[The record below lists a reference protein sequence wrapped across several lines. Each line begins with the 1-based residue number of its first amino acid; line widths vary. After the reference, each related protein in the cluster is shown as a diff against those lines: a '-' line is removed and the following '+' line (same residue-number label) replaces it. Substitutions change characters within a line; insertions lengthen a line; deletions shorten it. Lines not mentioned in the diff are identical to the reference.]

1 MNEELKIV
9 IKAITSEAKKNISA
23 VKQELE
29 KVETTGTKSGKSI
42 KQTMQSIAKVSAVA
56 VASVTAITAALVK
69 LGQSAKEFNTIQSKL
84 ISGFQA
90 AGATAKQASE
100 TYKGFFR
107 FLGEADRAGEAANHL
122 AKMTTNE
129 QELAEWTKICQGIF
143 ATFGDS
149 LPIEGLTEAANE
161 TARVGKVTGV
171 LADALNWA
179 GVSED
184 DFNNSLANMNS
195 LAERESYIRGTLN
208 NLYSNAAMLYERNN
222 QAAIQYNEAQYR
234 LNVALSEAGKYVI
247 PLMTQLSNLATVVLQ
262 VLKPAFEV
270 ISGVIIVFVQWIT
283 VAIQAI
289 GGFFGLFSSG
299 SNSIKDTTNDIKSV
313 GTGIN
318 KVTSGA
324 NNLGSALGDAT
335 KQAKELK
342 KVTMGFDELN
352 VLSNPK
358 TSSGASGGSSG
369 GATAPA
375 YTGGGSGISIPDF
388 SSLTEAQS
396 NIGDLNKSLDNAKER
411 VKAVLTLA
419 GIFGATLGAF
429 ELIKWIRYLNIVIKL
444 KDYLKFLMSEGI
456 ALNETQQK
464 MYDNAVV
471 MSNKYKEIS
480 GKLVTIAGTILLV
493 KGYSDAWVD
502 GIDWRSFTEVLAGLA
517 LVIGGIYLSLGKL
530 AASFSAAA
538 GGISLIILGV
548 KDFIKNGPT
557 LQNTILIIGG
567 AIAIAVGLAT
577 AGISVIISAIVGAV
591 AAIGAFVASILSEEP
606 AIKTVQQAQEELT
619 AAKQAATDAEN
630 TYINAIDSAEA
641 SLNKLTEA
649 EARTGLSGEELYKQV
664 QAGTLDYANMT
675 DAQREVYK
683 AYLDN
688 EQKQRDLEESTRALN
703 EAKKAETIASYEN
716 QLALAKESG
725 DYESFKKSV
734 VDAFNNGMLSA
745 DEARDL
751 IGKSMS
757 EMSDDSQKTFMQD
770 IPSDIKNG
778 LDPSKYETTGKKIKD
793 WFGNLWGKIK
803 DGASSAWNWV
813 KEKFSD
819 FGEWFRNMGKKA
831 GEAVGSAF
839 KSVINW
845 VLEKVEDTI
854 NLPIRGINKA
864 IGIINKIPGV
874 DIGLIG
880 EIRIPRLAKG
890 GIATVPTLAEIGE
903 RGPEAV
909 LPLSGPQSQT
919 WMNTLSDMIAQKS
932 GSNSKPTKVI
942 LQIGERELGWATID
956 AINGITEQTGTL
968 QLTFA

>member
-208 NLYSNAAMLYERNN
+208 NLYSNAAMLYEINN

-270 ISGVIIVFVQWIT
+270 ISGVIIVFVQWIIAA
-283 VAIQAI
+283 VQYI
-289 GGFFGLFSSG
+289 GTFFGLFSEKGTSSVKKV
-299 SNSIKDTTNDIKSV
+299 SNSISAVNGGIK
-313 GTGIN
+313 GTFDSIN
-318 KVTSGA
+318 GLGGA
-324 NNLGSALGDAT
+324 FDNAT
-335 KQAKELK
+335 KSAEKLK
-342 KVTMGFDELN
+342 KATMGFDELN

-358 TSSGASGGSSG
+358 TGASGSSSASG
-369 GATAPA
+369 GGPA
-375 YTGGGSGISIPDF
+375 YTGGGISVPQIDPIDFTAPDLSNFQETVDEIKKDLGGIITLIGLSAAGFATWKIADF
-388 SSLTEAQS
+388 V
-396 NIGDLNKSLDNAKER
+396 KE
-411 VKAVLTLA
+411 
-419 GIFGATLGAF
+419 F
-429 ELIKWIRYLNIVIKL
+429 EIIKWTALTMGRHMPEAVEGYKAMQKQIKS
-444 KDYLKFLMSEGI
+444 FVGNFMI
-456 ALNETQQK
+456 
-464 MYDNAVV
+464 
-471 MSNKYKEIS
+471 
-480 GKLVTIAGTILLV
+480 IAGAILTI
-493 KGYSDAWVD
+493 KGYSDAWVN
-502 GIDWRSFTEVLAGLA
+502 GIDWKNFTKVLAGLT
-517 LVIGGIYLSLGKL
+517 LVISGIYLAFGKL
-530 AASFSAAA
+530 AASIAVAT
-538 GGISLIILGV
+538 GGIALILLGV

-557 LQNTILIIGG
+557 LKNTILIIGG

-577 AGISVIISAIVGAV
+577 AGISVLISAIVGAV

-909 LPLSGPQSQT
+909 LPLSGPQSQA

-932 GSNSKPTKVI
+932 GSNSKPTKVV

>member
-29 KVETTGTKSGKSI
+29 KVETTGTKTGKSI
-42 KQTMQSIAKVSAVA
+42 KQTMKSIAKVSAVA

-90 AGATAKQASE
+90 AGASAKQASE

-195 LAERESYIRGTLN
+195 LAEREAYIRGTLN

-247 PLMTQLSNLATVVLQ
+247 PLMTQLANLATILLQ

-289 GGFFGLFSSG
+289 GGFFGLFSS
-299 SNSIKDTTNDIKSV
+299 SNSIKDTANDIKSV

-358 TSSGASGGSSG
+358 TSSGESGGSSG
-369 GATAPA
+369 GATAPS
-375 YTGGGSGISIPDF
+375 YTGGVGIGIPDF
-388 SSLTEAQS
+388 SSITEAQS
-396 NIGDLNKSLDNAKER
+396 NIGTLNKSLDNAKER

-429 ELIKWIRYLNIVIKL
+429 ELIKLIKALKIMIKL
-444 KDYLKFLMSEGI
+444 KEFTKLLVAEGVELNAAQQRVYNTAVGI
-456 ALNETQQK
+456 A
-464 MYDNAVV
+464 
-471 MSNKYKEIS
+471 NKYKAIV
-480 GKLVTIAGTILLV
+480 GKLTIIAGTILLI

-502 GIDWRSFTEVLAGLA
+502 GIDWRNFTEVLAGLA
-517 LVIGGIYLSLGKL
+517 LVIGGIYLSFGKL
-530 AASFSAAA
+530 ATSFSAAA

-688 EQKQRDLEESTRALN
+688 EQKQKDLEESTRALN
-703 EAKKAETIASYEN
+703 EAKKAETIASFEN

-734 VDAFNNGMLSA
+734 VDAFENGMLSA

-803 DGASSAWNWV
+803 NGASDAWNWV

-819 FGEWFRNMGKKA
+819 FGDWFKNMGKKA

-880 EIRIPRLAKG
+880 EIRIPRLANG
-890 GIATVPTLAEIGE
+890 GIATFPTLAQIGE

-909 LPLSGPQSQT
+909 LPLSGPQSQA

-932 GSNSKPTKVI
+932 GSNSQPTKVI
-942 LQIGERELGWATID
+942 LQVGERELGWATIG

>member
-42 KQTMQSIAKVSAVA
+42 KQTMKSIAKVSAVA

-90 AGATAKQASE
+90 AGASAKQASE

-299 SNSIKDTTNDIKSV
+299 SNSIKDTANDVKSV

-358 TSSGASGGSSG
+358 TSSGASGSSSG
-369 GATAPA
+369 GATAPS
-375 YTGGGSGISIPDF
+375 YTGGSVGVIGIPDF

-419 GIFGATLGAF
+419 GIFGAALGAF
-429 ELIKWIRYLNIVIKL
+429 EVKKWIKYFNIVTKL
-444 KDYLKFLMSEGI
+444 KDSFI
-456 ALNETQQK
+456 ALNEAQQK

-471 MSNKYKEIS
+471 MSNKYKAIV
-480 GKLVTIAGTILLV
+480 GKLSIIAGTILLI
-493 KGYSDAWVD
+493 KGYSDGWVN

-517 LVIGGIYLSLGKL
+517 LVIGGVYLAFGKL
-530 AASFSAAA
+530 ATSIAAA
-538 GGISLIILGV
+538 TGGIALIVLGV

-577 AGISVIISAIVGAV
+577 AGVSVIISAIVGAV
-591 AAIGAFVASILSEEP
+591 AAISTFVAAILSEEP

-630 TYINAIDSAEA
+630 TYINAIDGAEA
-641 SLNKLTEA
+641 ALNKLTEA
-649 EARTGLSGEELYKQV
+649 EARTGLSGAELYKQV

-688 EQKQRDLEESTRALN
+688 EQKQKDLEESTRALN

-725 DYESFKKSV
+725 DYDSFKKSV

-751 IGKSMS
+751 ISKSMS

-803 DGASSAWNWV
+803 NGASDAWNWV

-890 GIATVPTLAEIGE
+890 GIATFPTLAEIGE

-909 LPLSGPQSQT
+909 LPLSGPQSQA

-932 GSNSKPTKVI
+932 GSNSQPTKVI
-942 LQIGERELGWATID
+942 LQVGERELGWATIG

>member
-29 KVETTGTKSGKSI
+29 KVETTGTKTGKSI
-42 KQTMQSIAKVSAVA
+42 KQTMKSIAKVSAVA
-56 VASVTAITAALVK
+56 VASVTAITAALIK

-90 AGATAKQASE
+90 AGASAKQASE

-122 AKMTTNE
+122 AQMTTNE

-289 GGFFGLFSSG
+289 GGFFGLFSSK
-299 SNSIKDTTNDIKSV
+299 SNSIKDTANDIKSV

-324 NNLGSALGDAT
+324 NNLGSVLGDAT

-369 GATAPA
+369 GATAPS
-375 YTGGGSGISIPDF
+375 YTGGGSGIYIPDF

-396 NIGDLNKSLDNAKER
+396 NIGDLNKSLDNTKEI
-411 VKAVLTLA
+411 VKAVITLA
-419 GIFGATLGAF
+419 GVFGTALGAF
-429 ELIKWIRYLNIVIKL
+429 ELIKWIKALKIVIKL
-444 KDYLKFLMSEGI
+444 KEVSKLLTSEGI
-456 ALNETQQK
+456 ALNEAQQK
-464 MYDNAVV
+464 VYNTAVGIA
-471 MSNKYKEIS
+471 NKYRVML
-480 GKLVTIAGTILLV
+480 GKLAIISGTILTI

-517 LVIGGIYLSLGKL
+517 LVIGGIYLSFGKL
-530 AASFSAAA
+530 AASFSGAA
-538 GGISLIILGV
+538 GGIALIILGV

-606 AIKTVQQAQEELT
+606 AIKTVQEAQEELT

-688 EQKQRDLEESTRALN
+688 EQKQKDLEESTRALN

-793 WFGNLWGKIK
+793 WFGNLWGKIT

-845 VLEKVEDTI
+845 VLDKVEGTI

-909 LPLSGPQSQT
+909 LPLSGPQSQA

-932 GSNSKPTKVI
+932 GSNSQPTKVI
-942 LQIGERELGWATID
+942 LKVGERELGWATID

>member
-29 KVETTGTKSGKSI
+29 KVETTGTKTGKSI
-42 KQTMQSIAKVSAVA
+42 KQTMKSIAKVSAVA

-69 LGQSAKEFNTIQSKL
+69 MGQSAKEFNTIQSKL

-122 AKMTTNE
+122 AQMTTNE

-149 LPIEGLTEAANE
+149 LPIEGLTESANE

-179 GVSED
+179 CVSEN

-270 ISGVIIVFVQWIT
+270 ISGVIIVFVQWIIAA
-283 VAIQAI
+283 VQYI
-289 GGFFGLFSSG
+289 GTFFGLFSEKGTSSVKKV
-299 SNSIKDTTNDIKSV
+299 SNSISAVNSGIK
-313 GTGIN
+313 GTFDGIN
-318 KVTSGA
+318 GLGGA
-324 NNLGSALGDAT
+324 FDNAT
-335 KQAKELK
+335 KSAEKLK

-358 TSSGASGGSSG
+358 TGASGSSSASG
-369 GATAPA
+369 GGPA
-375 YTGGGSGISIPDF
+375 YTGGGISVPQMDPIDFTAPDLSNFQETVSEIKKEVGGIITLIGLAAAGFATWKITDF
-388 SSLTEAQS
+388 V
-396 NIGDLNKSLDNAKER
+396 KE
-411 VKAVLTLA
+411 
-419 GIFGATLGAF
+419 FQM
-429 ELIKWIRYLNIVIKL
+429 IKWTALTMGRHMPEAVEGYKAMQKQIKS
-444 KDYLKFLMSEGI
+444 FVGNFMI
-456 ALNETQQK
+456 
-464 MYDNAVV
+464 
-471 MSNKYKEIS
+471 
-480 GKLVTIAGTILLV
+480 IAGTILTI
-493 KGYSDAWVD
+493 KGYSDAWVN
-502 GIDWRSFTEVLAGLA
+502 GIDWKNFTEILAGLA
-517 LVIGGIYLSLGKL
+517 LVIGGISLAFGKL
-530 AASFSAAA
+530 ATSVAAA
-538 GGISLIILGV
+538 TGGIALIILGV

-619 AAKQAATDAEN
+619 AAKQAAADAEN

-649 EARTGLSGEELYKQV
+649 EARTGLSGEELYRQV

-688 EQKQRDLEESTRALN
+688 EQKQKDLEESTRALN

-725 DYESFKKSV
+725 DYDSFKKSV

-845 VLEKVEDTI
+845 VLDKVEGTI

-890 GIATVPTLAEIGE
+890 GIATVPTIAEIGE

-909 LPLSGPQSQT
+909 LPLSGPQSQA

-942 LQIGERELGWATID
+942 LQVGERELGWATIG

>member
-42 KQTMQSIAKVSAVA
+42 KQTMKSIAKVSAVA

-270 ISGVIIVFVQWIT
+270 ISGVIIVFVQWIIAA
-283 VAIQAI
+283 VQYI
-289 GGFFGLFSSG
+289 GTFFGLFSEKGTSSVKKV
-299 SNSIKDTTNDIKSV
+299 SNSISAVNGGIK
-313 GTGIN
+313 GTFDSIN
-318 KVTSGA
+318 GLGGA
-324 NNLGSALGDAT
+324 FDNAT
-335 KQAKELK
+335 KSAEKLK
-342 KVTMGFDELN
+342 KATMGFDELN

-358 TSSGASGGSSG
+358 TGASGSSSASG
-369 GATAPA
+369 GGPA
-375 YTGGGSGISIPDF
+375 YTGGGISVPQIDPIDFTAPDLSNFQETVEEIKKELGGIIILIGLAAAGFATWKIADF
-388 SSLTEAQS
+388 V
-396 NIGDLNKSLDNAKER
+396 KE
-411 VKAVLTLA
+411 
-419 GIFGATLGAF
+419 F
-429 ELIKWIRYLNIVIKL
+429 EMIKWTALTMGRHMPEAVEGYKAMKKQIKS
-444 KDYLKFLMSEGI
+444 FVGNFMI
-456 ALNETQQK
+456 
-464 MYDNAVV
+464 
-471 MSNKYKEIS
+471 
-480 GKLVTIAGTILLV
+480 IAGTILTI
-493 KGYSDAWVD
+493 KGYSDAWVN
-502 GIDWRSFTEVLAGLA
+502 GIDWGSFTKVLAGLA
-517 LVIGGIYLSLGKL
+517 LVIGGIRLAFGKL
-530 AASFSAAA
+530 ATSIAAA
-538 GGISLIILGV
+538 TGGIALIILGV

-745 DEARDL
+745 EEARDL

-909 LPLSGPQSQT
+909 LPLSGPQSQA

-932 GSNSKPTKVI
+932 GSNSKPTKVV
-942 LQIGERELGWATID
+942 LQIGERELGWATIG

>member
-9 IKAITSEAKKNISA
+9 IKAITSEAKKNINA

-42 KQTMQSIAKVSAVA
+42 KQTMKSIAKVSSIA

-90 AGATAKQASE
+90 AGASAKQASE

-122 AKMTTNE
+122 AQMTTNE

-184 DFNNSLANMNS
+184 DFNNALANMNS
-195 LAERESYIRGTLN
+195 LAERESYIRSTLN

-234 LNVALSEAGKYVI
+234 LNVALSETGKYVI

-270 ISGVIIVFVQWIT
+270 ISGVIIVFVQWIMA
-283 VAIQAI
+283 AIQAI

-299 SNSIKDTTNDIKSV
+299 SNSIKDTANDIKSV

-352 VLSNPK
+352 VLSNPN
-358 TSSGASGGSSG
+358 TSSGASGGSSS
-369 GATAPA
+369 GATAPS
-375 YTGGGSGISIPDF
+375 YTGGVGISIPDF
-388 SSLTEAQS
+388 SSITEAQS

-419 GIFGATLGAF
+419 GIFCAALGAF

-444 KDYLKFLMSEGI
+444 KDYFKLLTAEGI
-456 ALNETQQK
+456 ALSETQRK
-464 MYDNAVV
+464 TYEETIGL
-471 MSNKYKEIS
+471 SNKYKAIL

-538 GGISLIILGV
+538 GGIALIILGV

-591 AAIGAFVASILSEEP
+591 AAIGAFVTAILLEEP

-675 DAQREVYK
+675 DAQREVYS

-803 DGASSAWNWV
+803 DGASNAWNWV

-819 FGEWFRNMGKKA
+819 FGEWFRNMGEKA

-845 VLEKVEDTI
+845 VLDKVEKTI
-854 NLPIRGINKA
+854 NIPIRGINSA

-874 DIGLIG
+874 KIGLIG
-880 EIRIPRLAKG
+880 ELQIPRLAKG
-890 GIATVPTLAEIGE
+890 GIATIPTLAEIGE

-919 WMNTLSDMIAQKS
+919 WMNTLADMIAQKS
-932 GSNSKPTKVI
+932 GSNSQPTKVI
-942 LQIGERELGWATID
+942 LQVGERELGWATIG

>member
-29 KVETTGTKSGKSI
+29 KVETTGTKTGKSI
-42 KQTMQSIAKVSAVA
+42 KQTMKSIAKVSAVA

-100 TYKGFFR
+100 TYKGLFR

-184 DFNNSLANMNS
+184 DFNNSLANINS

-270 ISGVIIVFVQWIT
+270 ISGVIIVFVQWIIAA
-283 VAIQAI
+283 VQYI
-289 GGFFGLFSSG
+289 GTFFGLFSDKGTSSAKKV
-299 SNSIKDTTNDIKSV
+299 SNSISAVNSGIK
-313 GTGIN
+313 
-318 KVTSGA
+318 GA
-324 NNLGSALGDAT
+324 FDGVNGLGGAFDNAT
-335 KQAKELK
+335 KSAEKLK
-342 KVTMGFDELN
+342 KATMGFDELN

-358 TSSGASGGSSG
+358 TGSSG
-369 GATAPA
+369 SSSSSGGGPS
-375 YTGGGSGISIPDF
+375 YTGGGISVPQMDPIDFTAPDLSNFQQTVEEIKKEVGGIVTLIGLAAAGFTTWKISDF
-388 SSLTEAQS
+388 FITMHNLKNDISQIYDDGKG
-396 NIGDLNKSLDNAKER
+396 NIGNKAFKEANNEL
-411 VKAVLTLA
+411 KAMNQKIKTLI
-419 GIFGATLGAF
+419 GNFMI
-429 ELIKWIRYLNIVIKL
+429 
-444 KDYLKFLMSEGI
+444 
-456 ALNETQQK
+456 
-464 MYDNAVV
+464 
-471 MSNKYKEIS
+471 
-480 GKLVTIAGTILLV
+480 IAGTILTI
-493 KGYSDAWVD
+493 KGYSDAWVN
-502 GIDWRSFTEVLAGLA
+502 GIDWRNFTEVLAGLA
-517 LVIGGIYLSLGKL
+517 LVIGGISLAFGKL
-530 AASFSAAA
+530 ATSIAVAT
-538 GGISLIILGV
+538 GGIALIILGV

-591 AAIGAFVASILSEEP
+591 AAIGAFVTAILSEEP

-619 AAKQAATDAEN
+619 AAKQAAADAEN
-630 TYINAIDSAEA
+630 TYINAIDGAEA

-649 EARTGLSGEELYKQV
+649 EARTGLSGAELYRQV

-688 EQKQRDLEESTRALN
+688 EQKQKDLEESTRALN

-725 DYESFKKSV
+725 DYDSFKKSV

-813 KEKFSD
+813 KKKFSD
-819 FGEWFRNMGKKA
+819 FGEWFGNMGRKA

-845 VLEKVEDTI
+845 VLDKVESTI

-864 IGIINKIPGV
+864 VGIINKIPGV
-874 DIGLIG
+874 NIGLIG
-880 EIRIPRLAKG
+880 ELRIPRLAKG
-890 GIATVPTLAEIGE
+890 GIATIPTLAEIGE

-909 LPLSGPQSQT
+909 LPLSGPQSQA

-932 GSNSKPTKVI
+932 GSNSQPTKVV
-942 LQIGERELGWATID
+942 LQIGERELGWATIG

>member
-208 NLYSNAAMLYERNN
+208 NLYSNAAILYERNN
-222 QAAIQYNEAQYR
+222 QATIQYNEAQYR

-270 ISGVIIVFVQWIT
+270 ISGVIIVFVQWIIAA
-283 VAIQAI
+283 VQYI
-289 GGFFGLFSSG
+289 GTFFGLFSEKGTSSVKKV
-299 SNSIKDTTNDIKSV
+299 SNSISAVNGGIK
-313 GTGIN
+313 GTFDSIN
-318 KVTSGA
+318 GLGGA
-324 NNLGSALGDAT
+324 FDNAT
-335 KQAKELK
+335 KSAEKLK
-342 KVTMGFDELN
+342 KATMGFDELN

-358 TSSGASGGSSG
+358 TGASGSSSASG
-369 GATAPA
+369 GGPA
-375 YTGGGSGISIPDF
+375 YTGGGISVPQMDPIDFTAPDLSNFQETVEEIKKELGGIITLIGLAAAGFATWKIADF
-388 SSLTEAQS
+388 V
-396 NIGDLNKSLDNAKER
+396 KE
-411 VKAVLTLA
+411 
-419 GIFGATLGAF
+419 F
-429 ELIKWIRYLNIVIKL
+429 EMIKWTALTMGRHMPEAVEGYKAMKKQIKS
-444 KDYLKFLMSEGI
+444 FVGNFMI
-456 ALNETQQK
+456 
-464 MYDNAVV
+464 
-471 MSNKYKEIS
+471 
-480 GKLVTIAGTILLV
+480 IAGTILTI
-493 KGYSDAWVD
+493 KGYSDAWVN
-502 GIDWRSFTEVLAGLA
+502 GIDWGSFTKVLAGLV
-517 LVIGGIYLSLGKL
+517 LVIGGIRLAFGKL
-530 AASFSAAA
+530 ATSIAAA
-538 GGISLIILGV
+538 TGGISLIILGV

-932 GSNSKPTKVI
+932 GSNSKPTKVV

>member
-42 KQTMQSIAKVSAVA
+42 KQTMKSIAKVSAVA

-122 AKMTTNE
+122 AQMTTNE

-270 ISGVIIVFVQWIT
+270 ISGVIIVFVQWIIAA
-283 VAIQAI
+283 VQYI
-289 GGFFGLFSSG
+289 GTFFGLFSEKGTSSVKKV
-299 SNSIKDTTNDIKSV
+299 SNSISAVNSGIKGSFD
-313 GTGIN
+313 GIN
-318 KVTSGA
+318 GLGGA
-324 NNLGSALGDAT
+324 FDNAT
-335 KQAKELK
+335 KSAEKLK
-342 KVTMGFDELN
+342 KATMGFDELN

-358 TSSGASGGSSG
+358 TGSSG
-369 GATAPA
+369 SSSSSGGGPA
-375 YTGGGSGISIPDF
+375 YTGGGISVPQMDPIDFTAPDLSNFQETVDEIKKELGGIITLIGLAATGFTTWKISDF
-388 SSLTEAQS
+388 FITMHNLKNDISQIYDDGKG
-396 NIGDLNKSLDNAKER
+396 NIGNKAFKEANNEL
-411 VKAVLTLA
+411 KAMNQKIKTLIGNFMIIA
-419 GIFGATLGAF
+419 GIIL
-429 ELIKWIRYLNIVIKL
+429 
-444 KDYLKFLMSEGI
+444 
-456 ALNETQQK
+456 
-464 MYDNAVV
+464 
-471 MSNKYKEIS
+471 
-480 GKLVTIAGTILLV
+480 TI

-502 GIDWRSFTEVLAGLA
+502 GIDWRNFTEVLAGLA
-517 LVIGGIYLSLGKL
+517 LVIGGVYLAFGKL
-530 AASFSAAA
+530 ATSISVAT
-538 GGISLIILGV
+538 GGIALIILGV

-557 LQNTILIIGG
+557 LKNTILIIGG

-577 AGISVIISAIVGAV
+577 AGISVLISAIVGAV

-688 EQKQRDLEESTRALN
+688 EQKQKDLEESTRALN

-725 DYESFKKSV
+725 DYDSFKKSV

-793 WFGNLWGKIK
+793 WFGNLWGKIT
-803 DGASSAWNWV
+803 DGASNAWNWV

-864 IGIINKIPGV
+864 IGVINKIPGV

-890 GIATVPTLAEIGE
+890 GIATFPTLAEIGE

-909 LPLSGPQSQT
+909 LPLSGPQSQA
-919 WMNTLSDMIAQKS
+919 WINTLSDMIAQKS
-932 GSNSKPTKVI
+932 GSNSQPTKVV
-942 LQIGERELGWATID
+942 LQIGERELGWATIG

>member
-208 NLYSNAAMLYERNN
+208 NLYSNAAMLYEINN

-270 ISGVIIVFVQWIT
+270 ISGVIIVFVQWIIAA
-283 VAIQAI
+283 VQYI
-289 GGFFGLFSSG
+289 GTFFGLFSEKGTSSVKKV
-299 SNSIKDTTNDIKSV
+299 SNSISAVNGGIK
-313 GTGIN
+313 GTFDSIN
-318 KVTSGA
+318 GLGGA
-324 NNLGSALGDAT
+324 FDNAT
-335 KQAKELK
+335 KSAEKLK
-342 KVTMGFDELN
+342 KATMGFDELN

-358 TSSGASGGSSG
+358 TGASGSSSASG
-369 GATAPA
+369 GGPA
-375 YTGGGSGISIPDF
+375 YTGGGISVPQIDPIDFTAPDLSNFQETVDEIKKDLGGIITLIGLSAAGFATWKIADF
-388 SSLTEAQS
+388 V
-396 NIGDLNKSLDNAKER
+396 KE
-411 VKAVLTLA
+411 
-419 GIFGATLGAF
+419 F
-429 ELIKWIRYLNIVIKL
+429 EIIKWTALTMGRHMPEAVEGYKAMQKQIKS
-444 KDYLKFLMSEGI
+444 FVGNFMI
-456 ALNETQQK
+456 
-464 MYDNAVV
+464 
-471 MSNKYKEIS
+471 
-480 GKLVTIAGTILLV
+480 IAGAILTI
-493 KGYSDAWVD
+493 KGYSDAWVN
-502 GIDWRSFTEVLAGLA
+502 GIDWKNFTKVLAGLT
-517 LVIGGIYLSLGKL
+517 LVISGIYLAFGKL
-530 AASFSAAA
+530 AASIAVAT
-538 GGISLIILGV
+538 GGIALILLGV

-557 LQNTILIIGG
+557 LKNTILIIGG

-845 VLEKVEDTI
+845 VLDKVEGTI

-909 LPLSGPQSQT
+909 LPLSGPQSQA

-932 GSNSKPTKVI
+932 GSNSKPTKVV

>member
-29 KVETTGTKSGKSI
+29 KVETTGTKTGKSI
-42 KQTMQSIAKVSAVA
+42 KQTMKSIAKVSAVA

-100 TYKGFFR
+100 TYKGLFR

-184 DFNNSLANMNS
+184 DFNNSLANINS

-270 ISGVIIVFVQWIT
+270 ISGVIIVFVQWIIAA
-283 VAIQAI
+283 VQYI
-289 GGFFGLFSSG
+289 GTFFGLFSDKGTSSAKKV
-299 SNSIKDTTNDIKSV
+299 SNSISAVNSGIK
-313 GTGIN
+313 
-318 KVTSGA
+318 GA
-324 NNLGSALGDAT
+324 FDGVNGLGGAFDNAT
-335 KQAKELK
+335 KSAEKLK
-342 KVTMGFDELN
+342 KATMGFDELN

-358 TSSGASGGSSG
+358 TGSSG
-369 GATAPA
+369 SSSSSGGGPA
-375 YTGGGSGISIPDF
+375 YTGGGISVPQMDPIDFTAPDLSNFQQTVEEIKKEVGGIVTLIGLAAAGFTTWKISDF
-388 SSLTEAQS
+388 FITMHNLKNDISQIYDDGKG
-396 NIGDLNKSLDNAKER
+396 NIGNKAFKEANNEL
-411 VKAVLTLA
+411 KAMNQKIKTLI
-419 GIFGATLGAF
+419 GNFMI
-429 ELIKWIRYLNIVIKL
+429 
-444 KDYLKFLMSEGI
+444 
-456 ALNETQQK
+456 
-464 MYDNAVV
+464 
-471 MSNKYKEIS
+471 
-480 GKLVTIAGTILLV
+480 IAGTIITI
-493 KGYSDAWVD
+493 KGYSDAWVN
-502 GIDWRSFTEVLAGLA
+502 GIDWRNFTEVLAGLA
-517 LVIGGIYLSLGKL
+517 LVIGGISLAFGKL
-530 AASFSAAA
+530 ATSIAVAT
-538 GGISLIILGV
+538 GGIALIILGV

-591 AAIGAFVASILSEEP
+591 AAIGAFVTAILSEEP

-619 AAKQAATDAEN
+619 AAKQAAADAEN
-630 TYINAIDSAEA
+630 TYINAIDGAEA

-649 EARTGLSGEELYKQV
+649 EARTGLSGAELYRQV

-688 EQKQRDLEESTRALN
+688 EQKQKDLEESTRALN

-725 DYESFKKSV
+725 DYDSFKKSV

-813 KEKFSD
+813 KKKFSD
-819 FGEWFRNMGKKA
+819 FGEWFGNMGRKA

-845 VLEKVEDTI
+845 VLDKVESTI

-864 IGIINKIPGV
+864 VGIINKIPGV
-874 DIGLIG
+874 NIGLIG
-880 EIRIPRLAKG
+880 ELRIPRLAKG
-890 GIATVPTLAEIGE
+890 GIATIPTLAEIGE

-909 LPLSGPQSQT
+909 LPLSGPQSQA

-932 GSNSKPTKVI
+932 GSNSQPTKVV
-942 LQIGERELGWATID
+942 LQIGERELGWATIG

>member
-42 KQTMQSIAKVSAVA
+42 KQTMKSIAKVSAVA

-122 AKMTTNE
+122 AQMTTNE

-270 ISGVIIVFVQWIT
+270 ISGVIIVFVQWIIAA
-283 VAIQAI
+283 VQYI
-289 GGFFGLFSSG
+289 GTFFGLFSEKGTSSVKKV
-299 SNSIKDTTNDIKSV
+299 SNSISAVNSGIKGSFD
-313 GTGIN
+313 GIN
-318 KVTSGA
+318 GLGGA
-324 NNLGSALGDAT
+324 FDNAT
-335 KQAKELK
+335 KSAEKLK
-342 KVTMGFDELN
+342 KATMGFDELN

-358 TSSGASGGSSG
+358 TGSSG
-369 GATAPA
+369 SSSSSGGGPA
-375 YTGGGSGISIPDF
+375 YTGGGISIPQMDPIDF
-388 SSLTEAQS
+388 TAPDLS
-396 NIGDLNKSLDNAKER
+396 NFQETVDEIKKELGGIITLIGLAAAGFATWKISDFVKE
-411 VKAVLTLA
+411 
-419 GIFGATLGAF
+419 F
-429 ELIKWIRYLNIVIKL
+429 EMIKWTALTMGRHMPEAVEGYKAMRKQIKS
-444 KDYLKFLMSEGI
+444 FVGNFMI
-456 ALNETQQK
+456 
-464 MYDNAVV
+464 
-471 MSNKYKEIS
+471 
-480 GKLVTIAGTILLV
+480 IAGAISTI
-493 KGYSDAWVD
+493 KGYSDAWVN
-502 GIDWRSFTEVLAGLA
+502 GVDWRNFTEVLAGLA
-517 LVIGGIYLSLGKL
+517 LVIGGVSLAFGKL
-530 AASFSAAA
+530 ATSIAVAT
-538 GGISLIILGV
+538 GGIALIILGV

-557 LQNTILIIGG
+557 LKNTILIIGG

-577 AGISVIISAIVGAV
+577 AGISVLISAIVGAV

-606 AIKTVQQAQEELT
+606 AIKTVQEAQEELT

-793 WFGNLWGKIK
+793 WFGNLWGKIT

-909 LPLSGPQSQT
+909 LPLSGPQSQA

-932 GSNSKPTKVI
+932 GSNSQPTKVV
-942 LQIGERELGWATID
+942 LQIGERELGWATIG

>member
-42 KQTMQSIAKVSAVA
+42 KQTMKSIAKVSAVA

-90 AGATAKQASE
+90 VGATAKQASE

-122 AKMTTNE
+122 AQMTTNE

-270 ISGVIIVFVQWIT
+270 ISGVIIVFVQWIM

-299 SNSIKDTTNDIKSV
+299 SNSIKDTANDIKSV

-369 GATAPA
+369 GATAPS
-375 YTGGGSGISIPDF
+375 YTGGGGINIPDF

-419 GIFGATLGAF
+419 GMFGAALGAF
-429 ELIKWIRYLNIVIKL
+429 EVKKWIRYLNIVTKL
-444 KDYLKFLMSEGI
+444 KDYYKLLISEGI

-464 MYDNAVV
+464 EYKEAIRI
-471 MSNKYKEIS
+471 SNKYKAIV
-480 GKLVTIAGTILLV
+480 GKLSIIAGTILLI
-493 KGYSDAWVD
+493 KGYSDGWVN

-517 LVIGGIYLSLGKL
+517 LII
-530 AASFSAAA
+530 
-538 GGISLIILGV
+538 GGISLAFGKLATSVAVATGGIALILLGV

-577 AGISVIISAIVGAV
+577 AGISVLISAIVGAV

-619 AAKQAATDAEN
+619 AAKQAAADAEN
-630 TYINAIDSAEA
+630 TYVNAIDGAEA

-649 EARTGLSGEELYKQV
+649 EARTGLSGAELYKQV

-688 EQKQRDLEESTRALN
+688 EQKQKDLEESTRALN

-725 DYESFKKSV
+725 DYDSFKKSV

-793 WFGNLWGKIK
+793 WFGNLWGKIT
-803 DGASSAWNWV
+803 DGASSAWEWV

-819 FGEWFRNMGKKA
+819 FSDWFKKMGKKA
-831 GEAVGSAF
+831 GDAVGSAF

-845 VLEKVEDTI
+845 VLDKVESTI
-854 NLPIRGINKA
+854 NLPIRGINSA

-874 DIGLIG
+874 NIGLIG
-880 EIRIPRLAKG
+880 ELEIPRLAKG
-890 GIATVPTLAEIGE
+890 GIATFPTLAQIGE

-909 LPLSGPQSQT
+909 LPLSGPQSQA
-919 WMNTLSDMIAQKS
+919 WMNTLADMITQKS
-932 GSNSKPTKVI
+932 GSNSQPTKVI
-942 LQIGERELGWATID
+942 LQVGERELGWATIG

>member
-270 ISGVIIVFVQWIT
+270 ISGVIIVFVQWIIAA
-283 VAIQAI
+283 VQYI
-289 GGFFGLFSSG
+289 GTFFGLFSDKGTSSVKKV
-299 SNSIKDTTNDIKSV
+299 SNSISAVNSGIKGSFD
-313 GTGIN
+313 GIN
-318 KVTSGA
+318 GLGGA
-324 NNLGSALGDAT
+324 FDNAT
-335 KQAKELK
+335 KSAEKLK

-358 TSSGASGGSSG
+358 TGASGSSSASG
-369 GATAPA
+369 GGPA
-375 YTGGGSGISIPDF
+375 YTGGGISVPQMDPIDFTAPDLSNFQETVDGIKKELGGIITLIGLAAAGFTTWKITDF
-388 SSLTEAQS
+388 V
-396 NIGDLNKSLDNAKER
+396 KE
-411 VKAVLTLA
+411 
-419 GIFGATLGAF
+419 F
-429 ELIKWIRYLNIVIKL
+429 EMIKWTALTMGRHMPEAVEGYKAMKKQIKS
-444 KDYLKFLMSEGI
+444 FAGNFMI
-456 ALNETQQK
+456 
-464 MYDNAVV
+464 
-471 MSNKYKEIS
+471 
-480 GKLVTIAGTILLV
+480 IAGAILTI
-493 KGYSDAWVD
+493 KGYSDAWVN
-502 GIDWRSFTEVLAGLA
+502 GIDWGSFTKVLAGLT
-517 LVIGGIYLSLGKL
+517 LVISGIYLAFGKL
-530 AASFSAAA
+530 AASIAVAT
-538 GGISLIILGV
+538 GGIALIVLGV

-557 LQNTILIIGG
+557 LKNTILIIGG

-577 AGISVIISAIVGAV
+577 AGISVLISAIVGAV

-688 EQKQRDLEESTRALN
+688 EQKQKDLEESTRALN

-845 VLEKVEDTI
+845 VLDKVEGTI

-909 LPLSGPQSQT
+909 LPLSGPQSQA

-932 GSNSKPTKVI
+932 GSNSKPTKVV
-942 LQIGERELGWATID
+942 LQIGERELGWATIG

>member
-42 KQTMQSIAKVSAVA
+42 KQTMKSIAKVSAVA

-90 AGATAKQASE
+90 AGASAKQASE

-122 AKMTTNE
+122 AQMTTNE

-270 ISGVIIVFVQWIT
+270 ISGVIIVFVQWIIAA
-283 VAIQAI
+283 VQYI
-289 GGFFGLFSSG
+289 GTFFGLFSEKGTSSVKKV
-299 SNSIKDTTNDIKSV
+299 SNSISAVNSGIKGSFD
-313 GTGIN
+313 GIN
-318 KVTSGA
+318 GLGGA
-324 NNLGSALGDAT
+324 FDNAT
-335 KQAKELK
+335 KSAEKLK
-342 KVTMGFDELN
+342 KATMGFDELN

-358 TSSGASGGSSG
+358 TGASGSSSASG
-369 GATAPA
+369 GGPA
-375 YTGGGSGISIPDF
+375 YTGGGISVPQMDPIDFTAPDLSNFQETVDEIKKDLGGIITLIGLAAAGFATWKIADF
-388 SSLTEAQS
+388 V
-396 NIGDLNKSLDNAKER
+396 KE
-411 VKAVLTLA
+411 
-419 GIFGATLGAF
+419 F
-429 ELIKWIRYLNIVIKL
+429 EMIKWTALTMGRHMPEAVEGYKAMQKQIKS
-444 KDYLKFLMSEGI
+444 FVGNFMI
-456 ALNETQQK
+456 
-464 MYDNAVV
+464 
-471 MSNKYKEIS
+471 
-480 GKLVTIAGTILLV
+480 IAGAILTI
-493 KGYSDAWVD
+493 KGYSDAWVN
-502 GIDWRSFTEVLAGLA
+502 GIDWKNFTEILAGLA
-517 LVIGGIYLSLGKL
+517 LVIGGIRLAFGKL
-530 AASFSAAA
+530 ATSVSVAT
-538 GGISLIILGV
+538 GGIALILLGV

-845 VLEKVEDTI
+845 VLDKVEGTI

-909 LPLSGPQSQT
+909 LPLSGPQSQA

-932 GSNSKPTKVI
+932 GSNSKPTKVV
-942 LQIGERELGWATID
+942 LQIGERELGWATIG

>member
-42 KQTMQSIAKVSAVA
+42 KQTMKSIAKVSAVA

-270 ISGVIIVFVQWIT
+270 ISGVIIVFVQWIIAA
-283 VAIQAI
+283 VQYI
-289 GGFFGLFSSG
+289 GTFFGLFSDKGTSSVKKV
-299 SNSIKDTTNDIKSV
+299 SNSISAVNSGIKGSFD
-313 GTGIN
+313 GIN
-318 KVTSGA
+318 GLGGA
-324 NNLGSALGDAT
+324 FDNAT
-335 KQAKELK
+335 KSAEKLK

-358 TSSGASGGSSG
+358 TGASGSSSASG
-369 GATAPA
+369 GGPA
-375 YTGGGSGISIPDF
+375 YTGGGISVPQMDPIDFTAPDLSNFQETVDEIKKELGGIITLIGLAAAGFTTWKISDF
-388 SSLTEAQS
+388 FITMHNLKNDISQIYDDGKG
-396 NIGDLNKSLDNAKER
+396 NIGNKAFKEANNEL
-411 VKAVLTLA
+411 KTMHQKIKTLI
-419 GIFGATLGAF
+419 GNFMI
-429 ELIKWIRYLNIVIKL
+429 
-444 KDYLKFLMSEGI
+444 
-456 ALNETQQK
+456 
-464 MYDNAVV
+464 
-471 MSNKYKEIS
+471 
-480 GKLVTIAGTILLV
+480 IAGAILTI
-493 KGYSDAWVD
+493 KGYSDAWVN
-502 GIDWRSFTEVLAGLA
+502 GIDWRNFTKVLAGLT
-517 LVIGGIYLSLGKL
+517 LVIGGIYLAFGKL
-530 AASFSAAA
+530 ATSISVAT
-538 GGISLIILGV
+538 GGIALIVLGV

-845 VLEKVEDTI
+845 VLDKVEGTI

-890 GIATVPTLAEIGE
+890 GIATFPTLAEIGE

-909 LPLSGPQSQT
+909 LPLSGPQSQA

-932 GSNSKPTKVI
+932 GSNSQPTKVV
-942 LQIGERELGWATID
+942 LQIGERELGWATIG

>member
-208 NLYSNAAMLYERNN
+208 NLYSNAAILYERNN

-270 ISGVIIVFVQWIT
+270 ISGVIIVFVQWIIAA
-283 VAIQAI
+283 VQYI
-289 GGFFGLFSSG
+289 GTFFGLFSDKGTSSVKKV
-299 SNSIKDTTNDIKSV
+299 SNSISAVNSGIKSSFD
-313 GTGIN
+313 GIN
-318 KVTSGA
+318 GLGGA
-324 NNLGSALGDAT
+324 FDNAT
-335 KQAKELK
+335 KSAEKLK
-342 KVTMGFDELN
+342 KATMGFDELN

-358 TSSGASGGSSG
+358 TGASGSSSASG
-369 GATAPA
+369 GGPA
-375 YTGGGSGISIPDF
+375 YTGGGISVPQIDPIDFTAPDLSNFQETVDEIKKELGGIITLIGLAAAGFATWKIADF
-388 SSLTEAQS
+388 V
-396 NIGDLNKSLDNAKER
+396 KE
-411 VKAVLTLA
+411 
-419 GIFGATLGAF
+419 F
-429 ELIKWIRYLNIVIKL
+429 EMIKWTALTMGRHMPEAVEGYKAMKKQIKS
-444 KDYLKFLMSEGI
+444 FVGNFMI
-456 ALNETQQK
+456 
-464 MYDNAVV
+464 
-471 MSNKYKEIS
+471 
-480 GKLVTIAGTILLV
+480 IAGVILTI
-493 KGYSDAWVD
+493 KGYSDAWVN
-502 GIDWRSFTEVLAGLA
+502 GIDWGSFTKVLAGLA
-517 LVIGGIYLSLGKL
+517 LVIGGIHLAFGKL
-530 AASFSAAA
+530 ATSIAAA
-538 GGISLIILGV
+538 TGGISLIILGV

-845 VLEKVEDTI
+845 VLDKVEGTI

-932 GSNSKPTKVI
+932 GSNSKPTKVV

>member
-122 AKMTTNE
+122 AQMTTNE

-184 DFNNSLANMNS
+184 DFNNALANMNS

-270 ISGVIIVFVQWIT
+270 ISGVIIVFVQWIIAA
-283 VAIQAI
+283 VQYI
-289 GGFFGLFSSG
+289 GTFFGLFSEKGTSSVKKV
-299 SNSIKDTTNDIKSV
+299 SNSISAVNGGIK
-313 GTGIN
+313 GTFDSIN
-318 KVTSGA
+318 GLGGA
-324 NNLGSALGDAT
+324 FDNAT
-335 KQAKELK
+335 KSAEKLK
-342 KVTMGFDELN
+342 KATMGFDELN

-358 TSSGASGGSSG
+358 TGASGSSSASG
-369 GATAPA
+369 GGPA
-375 YTGGGSGISIPDF
+375 YTGGGISVPQMDPIDFTAPDLSNFQETVEEIKKELGGIITLIGLAAAGFATWKIADF
-388 SSLTEAQS
+388 V
-396 NIGDLNKSLDNAKER
+396 KE
-411 VKAVLTLA
+411 
-419 GIFGATLGAF
+419 F
-429 ELIKWIRYLNIVIKL
+429 EMIKWTALTMGRHMPEAVEGYKAMKKQIKS
-444 KDYLKFLMSEGI
+444 FVGNFMI
-456 ALNETQQK
+456 
-464 MYDNAVV
+464 
-471 MSNKYKEIS
+471 
-480 GKLVTIAGTILLV
+480 IAGTILTI
-493 KGYSDAWVD
+493 KGYSDAWVN
-502 GIDWRSFTEVLAGLA
+502 GIDWGSFTKVLAGLV
-517 LVIGGIYLSLGKL
+517 LVIGGIRLAFGKL
-530 AASFSAAA
+530 ATSIAAA
-538 GGISLIILGV
+538 TGGISLIILGV

-932 GSNSKPTKVI
+932 GSNSKPTKVV

>member
-29 KVETTGTKSGKSI
+29 KVETTGTKTGKNI
-42 KQTMQSIAKVSAVA
+42 KQTMKSIAKVSAVA

-90 AGATAKQASE
+90 AGASAKQASE

-161 TARVGKVTGV
+161 TARVGKVTGL
-171 LADALNWA
+171 LADSLNWA

-195 LAERESYIRGTLN
+195 LAEREAYIRGTLN

-299 SNSIKDTTNDIKSV
+299 SNSIKDTANDIKSV

-318 KVTSGA
+318 KVTGGA

-358 TSSGASGGSSG
+358 TSSDASGGSSG
-369 GATAPA
+369 GATAPS
-375 YTGGGSGISIPDF
+375 YTGGGVIGIPDF

-411 VKAVLTLA
+411 IKAVLTLA
-419 GIFGATLGAF
+419 GVFGVTLGAF
-429 ELIKWIRYLNIVIKL
+429 ELIKLIRYLNILTKL
-444 KDYLKFLMSEGI
+444 KNSFI
-456 ALNETQQK
+456 ALNDAQQK
-464 MYDNAVV
+464 MHDNAVV
-471 MSNKYKEIS
+471 ALNKYKAIV
-480 GKLVTIAGTILLV
+480 GKLSIIAGTILLI
-493 KGYSDAWVD
+493 KGYSDSWVN
-502 GIDWRSFTEVLAGLA
+502 GIDWKNFTEILAGLA
-517 LVIGGIYLSLGKL
+517 LIIGGIYLSFGKL
-530 AASFSAAA
+530 ATSFSAAA
-538 GGISLIILGV
+538 GGIALIILGV

-557 LQNTILIIGG
+557 LKNTILIIGG

-577 AGISVIISAIVGAV
+577 AGISVLISAIVGAV

-619 AAKQAATDAEN
+619 AAKQAAADAEN
-630 TYINAIDSAEA
+630 TYINAIDGAEA
-641 SLNKLTEA
+641 ALNKLTEA
-649 EARTGLSGEELYKQV
+649 EARTGLSGAELYKQV

-688 EQKQRDLEESTRALN
+688 EQKQKDLEESTRALN

-725 DYESFKKSV
+725 DYDSFKKSV

-751 IGKSMS
+751 ISKSMS

-819 FGEWFRNMGKKA
+819 FGDWFKNMGKKA

-909 LPLSGPQSQT
+909 LPLSGPQSQA
-919 WMNTLSDMIAQKS
+919 WMNTLSDMIARKS
-932 GSNSKPTKVI
+932 GSNSQPTKVV
-942 LQIGERELGWATID
+942 LQIGERELGWATIG

>member
-56 VASVTAITAALVK
+56 VASVTAIIAALVK

-184 DFNNSLANMNS
+184 DFNNALANMNS

-208 NLYSNAAMLYERNN
+208 NLYSNAAILYERNN

-247 PLMTQLSNLATVVLQ
+247 PLMTQLSNLATIVLQ

-270 ISGVIIVFVQWIT
+270 ISGVIIVFVQWIIAA
-283 VAIQAI
+283 VQYI
-289 GGFFGLFSSG
+289 GTFFGLFSEKGTSSVKKV
-299 SNSIKDTTNDIKSV
+299 SNSISAVNSGIKSSFD
-313 GTGIN
+313 GIN
-318 KVTSGA
+318 GLGGA
-324 NNLGSALGDAT
+324 FDNAT
-335 KQAKELK
+335 KSAEKLK
-342 KVTMGFDELN
+342 KATMGFDELN

-358 TSSGASGGSSG
+358 TGASGSSSASG
-369 GATAPA
+369 GGPA
-375 YTGGGSGISIPDF
+375 YTGGGISVPQMDPIDFTAPDLSNFQETVEEIKKELGGIITLIGLAAAGFATWKIADF
-388 SSLTEAQS
+388 V
-396 NIGDLNKSLDNAKER
+396 KE
-411 VKAVLTLA
+411 
-419 GIFGATLGAF
+419 F
-429 ELIKWIRYLNIVIKL
+429 EMIKWTALTMGRHMPEAVEGYKAMKKQIKS
-444 KDYLKFLMSEGI
+444 FVGNFMI
-456 ALNETQQK
+456 
-464 MYDNAVV
+464 
-471 MSNKYKEIS
+471 
-480 GKLVTIAGTILLV
+480 IAGTILTI
-493 KGYSDAWVD
+493 KGYSDAWVN
-502 GIDWRSFTEVLAGLA
+502 GIDWGSFTKVLAGLA
-517 LVIGGIYLSLGKL
+517 LVIGGIRLAFGKL
-530 AASFSAAA
+530 ATSIAAA
-538 GGISLIILGV
+538 TGGISLIILGV

-725 DYESFKKSV
+725 DYESFKRSV

-932 GSNSKPTKVI
+932 GSNSQPTKVV
-942 LQIGERELGWATID
+942 LQIGERELGWATIG

>member
-29 KVETTGTKSGKSI
+29 KVETTGTKTGKSI
-42 KQTMQSIAKVSAVA
+42 KQTMKSIAKVSAVA

-100 TYKGFFR
+100 TYKGLFR

-184 DFNNSLANMNS
+184 DFNNSLANINS

-270 ISGVIIVFVQWIT
+270 ISGVIIVFVQWIIAA
-283 VAIQAI
+283 VQYI
-289 GGFFGLFSSG
+289 GTFFGLFSDKGTSSAKKV
-299 SNSIKDTTNDIKSV
+299 SNSISAVNSGIK
-313 GTGIN
+313 
-318 KVTSGA
+318 GA
-324 NNLGSALGDAT
+324 FDGVNGLGGAFDNAT
-335 KQAKELK
+335 KSAEKLK
-342 KVTMGFDELN
+342 KATMGFDELN

-358 TSSGASGGSSG
+358 TGSSG
-369 GATAPA
+369 SSSSSGGGPA
-375 YTGGGSGISIPDF
+375 YTGGGISVPQMDPIDFTAPDLSNFQQTVEEIKKEVGGIVTLIGLAAAGFTTWKISDF
-388 SSLTEAQS
+388 FITMHNLKNDISQIYDDGKG
-396 NIGDLNKSLDNAKER
+396 NIGNKAFKEANNEL
-411 VKAVLTLA
+411 KAMNQKIKTLI
-419 GIFGATLGAF
+419 GNFMI
-429 ELIKWIRYLNIVIKL
+429 
-444 KDYLKFLMSEGI
+444 
-456 ALNETQQK
+456 
-464 MYDNAVV
+464 
-471 MSNKYKEIS
+471 
-480 GKLVTIAGTILLV
+480 IAGTIITI
-493 KGYSDAWVD
+493 KGYSDAWVN
-502 GIDWRSFTEVLAGLA
+502 GIDWRNFTEVLAGLA
-517 LVIGGIYLSLGKL
+517 LVIGGISLAFGKL
-530 AASFSAAA
+530 ATSIAVAT
-538 GGISLIILGV
+538 GGIALIILGV

-591 AAIGAFVASILSEEP
+591 AAIGAFVTAILSEEP

-619 AAKQAATDAEN
+619 AAKQAAADAEN
-630 TYINAIDSAEA
+630 TYINAIDGAEA

-649 EARTGLSGEELYKQV
+649 EARTGLSGAELYRQV

-688 EQKQRDLEESTRALN
+688 EQKQKDLEESTRALN
-703 EAKKAETIASYEN
+703 EAKKAETIASYQN

-725 DYESFKKSV
+725 DYDSFKKSV

-813 KEKFSD
+813 KKKFSD
-819 FGEWFRNMGKKA
+819 FGEWFGNMGRKA

-845 VLEKVEDTI
+845 VLDKVESTI

-864 IGIINKIPGV
+864 VGIINKIPGV
-874 DIGLIG
+874 NIGLIG
-880 EIRIPRLAKG
+880 ELRIPRLAKG
-890 GIATVPTLAEIGE
+890 GIATIPTLAEIGE

-909 LPLSGPQSQT
+909 LPLSGPQSQA

-932 GSNSKPTKVI
+932 GSNSQPTKVV
-942 LQIGERELGWATID
+942 LQIGERELGWATIG

>member
-29 KVETTGTKSGKSI
+29 KVETTGTKTGKSI

-270 ISGVIIVFVQWIT
+270 ISGVIIVFVQWIIAA
-283 VAIQAI
+283 VQYI
-289 GGFFGLFSSG
+289 GTFFGLFSDKGTSSVKKV
-299 SNSIKDTTNDIKSV
+299 SNSISAVNSGIKGSFD
-313 GTGIN
+313 GIN
-318 KVTSGA
+318 GLGGA
-324 NNLGSALGDAT
+324 FDNAT
-335 KQAKELK
+335 KSAEKLK
-342 KVTMGFDELN
+342 KATMGFDELN

-358 TSSGASGGSSG
+358 TGSSG
-369 GATAPA
+369 SSSSSGGGPA
-375 YTGGGSGISIPDF
+375 YTGGGISIPQMDPIDF
-388 SSLTEAQS
+388 TAPDLS
-396 NIGDLNKSLDNAKER
+396 NFQETVDEIKKDLGGIITLIGLAAAGFTTWKISDFVKE
-411 VKAVLTLA
+411 
-419 GIFGATLGAF
+419 F
-429 ELIKWIRYLNIVIKL
+429 EIIKWTALTMGRHMPEAVEGYKAMKKQIKS
-444 KDYLKFLMSEGI
+444 FVGNFMI
-456 ALNETQQK
+456 
-464 MYDNAVV
+464 
-471 MSNKYKEIS
+471 
-480 GKLVTIAGTILLV
+480 IAGAILTI

-502 GIDWRSFTEVLAGLA
+502 GIDWKNFTEVLAGLA
-517 LVIGGIYLSLGKL
+517 LVISGIYLAFGKL
-530 AASFSAAA
+530 AASISVAT
-538 GGISLIILGV
+538 GGIALIILGV

-557 LQNTILIIGG
+557 LKNTILIIGG

-577 AGISVIISAIVGAV
+577 AGISVLISAIVGAV

-725 DYESFKKSV
+725 DYDSFKKSV

-745 DEARDL
+745 EEARDL

-909 LPLSGPQSQT
+909 LPLSGPQSQA

-932 GSNSKPTKVI
+932 GSNSKPTKVV
-942 LQIGERELGWATID
+942 LQIGERELGWATIG

>member
-29 KVETTGTKSGKSI
+29 KVETTGTKTGKSI
-42 KQTMQSIAKVSAVA
+42 KQTMKSIAKVSAVA

-100 TYKGFFR
+100 TYKGLFR

-299 SNSIKDTTNDIKSV
+299 SNSIKDTANDVKSV

-352 VLSNPK
+352 FLSNPK

-369 GATAPA
+369 GATAPS
-375 YTGGGSGISIPDF
+375 YTGGGVIGIPDF

-419 GIFGATLGAF
+419 GVFGATLGAF
-429 ELIKWIRYLNIVIKL
+429 EFIKWIRYLNIVIKL
-444 KDYLKFLMSEGI
+444 KDYFKLLTSEGI
-456 ALNETQQK
+456 ALNEAQQK
-464 MYDNAVV
+464 VYDSAVGIA
-471 MSNKYKEIS
+471 NKYKVIVGKLAIIS
-480 GKLVTIAGTILLV
+480 GSILTI

-502 GIDWRSFTEVLAGLA
+502 GIDWRNFTEVLAGLA
-517 LVIGGIYLSLGKL
+517 LVIGGIYLSFGKL
-530 AASFSAAA
+530 ATSFSAAA
-538 GGISLIILGV
+538 GGIALIILGV

-591 AAIGAFVASILSEEP
+591 AAIGAFVTAILSEEP

-619 AAKQAATDAEN
+619 AAKQAAADAEN
-630 TYINAIDSAEA
+630 TYINAIDGAEA

-649 EARTGLSGEELYKQV
+649 EARTGLSGAELYKQV

-688 EQKQRDLEESTRALN
+688 EQKQKDLEESTRALN

-725 DYESFKKSV
+725 DYDSFKKSV

-813 KEKFSD
+813 KKKFSD
-819 FGEWFRNMGKKA
+819 FGEWFGNMGRKA

-845 VLEKVEDTI
+845 VLDKVESTI

-864 IGIINKIPGV
+864 VGIINKIPGV
-874 DIGLIG
+874 NIGLIG
-880 EIRIPRLAKG
+880 ELRIPRLAKG
-890 GIATVPTLAEIGE
+890 GIATIPTLAEIGE

-909 LPLSGPQSQT
+909 LPLSGPQSQA

-932 GSNSKPTKVI
+932 GSNSQPTKVV
-942 LQIGERELGWATID
+942 LQIGERELGWATIG

>member
-29 KVETTGTKSGKSI
+29 KVETTGTKTGKSI
-42 KQTMQSIAKVSAVA
+42 KQTMKSIAKVSAVA

-195 LAERESYIRGTLN
+195 LAERESYIRSTLN

-270 ISGVIIVFVQWIT
+270 ISGVIIVFVQWIIAA
-283 VAIQAI
+283 VQYI
-289 GGFFGLFSSG
+289 GTFFGLFSEKGTSSVKKV
-299 SNSIKDTTNDIKSV
+299 SNSISAVNSGIKGSFD
-313 GTGIN
+313 GIN
-318 KVTSGA
+318 GLGGA
-324 NNLGSALGDAT
+324 FDNAT
-335 KQAKELK
+335 KSAEKLK
-342 KVTMGFDELN
+342 KATMGFDELN

-358 TSSGASGGSSG
+358 TGASGSSSASG
-369 GATAPA
+369 GGPA
-375 YTGGGSGISIPDF
+375 YTGGGISIPQMDPIDF
-388 SSLTEAQS
+388 TAPDLS
-396 NIGDLNKSLDNAKER
+396 NFQETVDEIKKELGGIITLIGLAAAGFTTWKITDFVKE
-411 VKAVLTLA
+411 
-419 GIFGATLGAF
+419 F
-429 ELIKWIRYLNIVIKL
+429 EMIKWTALTMGRHMPEAVEGYKAMKKQIKS
-444 KDYLKFLMSEGI
+444 FAGNFMI
-456 ALNETQQK
+456 
-464 MYDNAVV
+464 
-471 MSNKYKEIS
+471 
-480 GKLVTIAGTILLV
+480 IAGTILTI
-493 KGYSDAWVD
+493 KGYSDAWVN
-502 GIDWRSFTEVLAGLA
+502 GIDWRNFTKVLAGLT
-517 LVIGGIYLSLGKL
+517 LVISGIYLAFGKL
-530 AASFSAAA
+530 ATSIAAA
-538 GGISLIILGV
+538 TGGIALIVLGV

-577 AGISVIISAIVGAV
+577 AGISVLISAIVGAV

-745 DEARDL
+745 EEARDL

-803 DGASSAWNWV
+803 NGASDAWNWV
-813 KEKFSD
+813 KQKFSD

-909 LPLSGPQSQT
+909 LPLSGPQSQA

-932 GSNSKPTKVI
+932 GSNSQPTKVI
-942 LQIGERELGWATID
+942 LQVGERELGWATIG

>member
-29 KVETTGTKSGKSI
+29 KVETTGTKTGKSI
-42 KQTMQSIAKVSAVA
+42 KQTMKSIAKVSAVA

-90 AGATAKQASE
+90 AGASAKQASE

-122 AKMTTNE
+122 AQMTTNE

-161 TARVGKVTGV
+161 TARVGKVTGL
-171 LADALNWA
+171 LADSLNWA

-195 LAERESYIRGTLN
+195 LAERESYIRSTLN

-270 ISGVIIVFVQWIT
+270 ISGVIIVFVQWIIAA
-283 VAIQAI
+283 VQYI
-289 GGFFGLFSSG
+289 GTFFGLFSDKGTSSVKKV
-299 SNSIKDTTNDIKSV
+299 SNSISAVNSGIKGSFD
-313 GTGIN
+313 GIN
-318 KVTSGA
+318 GLGGA
-324 NNLGSALGDAT
+324 FDNAT
-335 KQAKELK
+335 KSAEKLK
-342 KVTMGFDELN
+342 KATMGFDELN

-358 TSSGASGGSSG
+358 TGASGSSSSSG
-369 GATAPA
+369 GGPA
-375 YTGGGSGISIPDF
+375 YTGGGISVPQMDPIDFTAPDLSNFQETVDEIKKELGGIITLIGLAAAGFATWKITDF
-388 SSLTEAQS
+388 V
-396 NIGDLNKSLDNAKER
+396 KE
-411 VKAVLTLA
+411 
-419 GIFGATLGAF
+419 FQM
-429 ELIKWIRYLNIVIKL
+429 IKWTALTMGRHMPEAVEGYKAMKKQIKS
-444 KDYLKFLMSEGI
+444 FVGNFMI
-456 ALNETQQK
+456 
-464 MYDNAVV
+464 
-471 MSNKYKEIS
+471 
-480 GKLVTIAGTILLV
+480 IAGTILTI
-493 KGYSDAWVD
+493 KGYSDAWVN
-502 GIDWRSFTEVLAGLA
+502 GIDWGSFTKVLAGLA
-517 LVIGGIYLSLGKL
+517 LVIGGIRLAFGKL
-530 AASFSAAA
+530 ATSIAAA
-538 GGISLIILGV
+538 TGGIALIVLGV

-649 EARTGLSGEELYKQV
+649 EARTGLSGEELYRQV

-688 EQKQRDLEESTRALN
+688 EQKQKDLEESTRALN

-845 VLEKVEDTI
+845 VLDKVESTI

-909 LPLSGPQSQT
+909 LPLSGPQSQA

-932 GSNSKPTKVI
+932 GSNSQPTKVV
-942 LQIGERELGWATID
+942 LQIGERELGWATIG

>member
-42 KQTMQSIAKVSAVA
+42 KQTMKSIAKVSAVA
-56 VASVTAITAALVK
+56 VASVTAVTAALVK

-184 DFNNSLANMNS
+184 DFNNALANMNS

-270 ISGVIIVFVQWIT
+270 ISGVIIVFVQWIIAA
-283 VAIQAI
+283 VQYI
-289 GGFFGLFSSG
+289 GTFFGLFSEKGTSSVKKV
-299 SNSIKDTTNDIKSV
+299 SNSISAVNSGIKGSFD
-313 GTGIN
+313 GIN
-318 KVTSGA
+318 GLGGA
-324 NNLGSALGDAT
+324 FDNAT
-335 KQAKELK
+335 KSAEKLK
-342 KVTMGFDELN
+342 KATMGFDELN

-358 TSSGASGGSSG
+358 TGASGSSSASG
-369 GATAPA
+369 GGPA
-375 YTGGGSGISIPDF
+375 YTGGGISVPQMDPIDFTAPDLSNFQETVDEIKKDLGGIITLIGLAAAGFTTWKISDF
-388 SSLTEAQS
+388 FITMHNLKNDISQIYDDGKG
-396 NIGDLNKSLDNAKER
+396 NIGNKAFKEANNEL
-411 VKAVLTLA
+411 KAMNQKIKA
-419 GIFGATLGAF
+419 
-429 ELIKWIRYLNIVIKL
+429 LIGNFMI
-444 KDYLKFLMSEGI
+444 
-456 ALNETQQK
+456 
-464 MYDNAVV
+464 
-471 MSNKYKEIS
+471 
-480 GKLVTIAGTILLV
+480 IAGAILTI

-502 GIDWRSFTEVLAGLA
+502 GIDWKNFTKVLAGLT
-517 LVIGGIYLSLGKL
+517 LVISGIYLAFGKL
-530 AASFSAAA
+530 ATSIAAA
-538 GGISLIILGV
+538 TGGIALIILGV

-845 VLEKVEDTI
+845 VLDKVEGTI

-909 LPLSGPQSQT
+909 LPLSGPQSQA

-932 GSNSKPTKVI
+932 GSNSKPTKVV

>member
-90 AGATAKQASE
+90 AGASAKQASE

-208 NLYSNAAMLYERNN
+208 NLYSKAAMLYEINN

-270 ISGVIIVFVQWIT
+270 ISGVIIVFVQWIIAA
-283 VAIQAI
+283 VQYI
-289 GGFFGLFSSG
+289 GTFFGLFSEKGTSSVKKV
-299 SNSIKDTTNDIKSV
+299 SNSISAVNSGIKGSFD
-313 GTGIN
+313 GIN
-318 KVTSGA
+318 GLGGA
-324 NNLGSALGDAT
+324 FDNAT
-335 KQAKELK
+335 KSAEKLK
-342 KVTMGFDELN
+342 KATMGFDELN

-358 TSSGASGGSSG
+358 TGASGSSSASG
-369 GATAPA
+369 GGPA
-375 YTGGGSGISIPDF
+375 YTGGGISVPQMDPIDFTAPDLSNFQETVDEIKKDLGGIITLIGLAAAGFATWKIADF
-388 SSLTEAQS
+388 V
-396 NIGDLNKSLDNAKER
+396 KE
-411 VKAVLTLA
+411 
-419 GIFGATLGAF
+419 F
-429 ELIKWIRYLNIVIKL
+429 EMIKWTALTMGRHMPEAVEGYKAMQKQIKS
-444 KDYLKFLMSEGI
+444 FVGNFMI
-456 ALNETQQK
+456 
-464 MYDNAVV
+464 
-471 MSNKYKEIS
+471 
-480 GKLVTIAGTILLV
+480 IAGAILTI
-493 KGYSDAWVD
+493 KGYSDAWVN
-502 GIDWRSFTEVLAGLA
+502 GIDWKNFTEILAGLA
-517 LVIGGIYLSLGKL
+517 LVIGGISLAFGKL
-530 AASFSAAA
+530 ATSIAVAT

-803 DGASSAWNWV
+803 NGASDAWNWV

-845 VLEKVEDTI
+845 VLDKVEGTI

-909 LPLSGPQSQT
+909 LPLSGPQSQA

-932 GSNSKPTKVI
+932 GSNSKPTKVV
-942 LQIGERELGWATID
+942 LQIGERELGWATIG

>member
-1 MNEELKIV
+1 M
-9 IKAITSEAKKNISA
+9 
-23 VKQELE
+23 
-29 KVETTGTKSGKSI
+29 
-42 KQTMQSIAKVSAVA
+42 
-56 VASVTAITAALVK
+56 
-69 LGQSAKEFNTIQSKL
+69 
-84 ISGFQA
+84 
-90 AGATAKQASE
+90 
-100 TYKGFFR
+100 
-107 FLGEADRAGEAANHL
+107 
-122 AKMTTNE
+122 
-129 QELAEWTKICQGIF
+129 
-143 ATFGDS
+143 
-149 LPIEGLTEAANE
+149 
-161 TARVGKVTGV
+161 
-171 LADALNWA
+171 
-179 GVSED
+179 
-184 DFNNSLANMNS
+184 
-195 LAERESYIRGTLN
+195 
-208 NLYSNAAMLYERNN
+208 
-222 QAAIQYNEAQYR
+222 
-234 LNVALSEAGKYVI
+234 
-247 PLMTQLSNLATVVLQ
+247 
-262 VLKPAFEV
+262 
-270 ISGVIIVFVQWIT
+270 
-283 VAIQAI
+283 
-289 GGFFGLFSSG
+289 
-299 SNSIKDTTNDIKSV
+299 
-313 GTGIN
+313 
-318 KVTSGA
+318 
-324 NNLGSALGDAT
+324 
-335 KQAKELK
+335 
-342 KVTMGFDELN
+342 
-352 VLSNPK
+352 
-358 TSSGASGGSSG
+358 
-369 GATAPA
+369 
-375 YTGGGSGISIPDF
+375 
-388 SSLTEAQS
+388 
-396 NIGDLNKSLDNAKER
+396 
-411 VKAVLTLA
+411 
-419 GIFGATLGAF
+419 
-429 ELIKWIRYLNIVIKL
+429 
-444 KDYLKFLMSEGI
+444 
-456 ALNETQQK
+456 
-464 MYDNAVV
+464 
-471 MSNKYKEIS
+471 
-480 GKLVTIAGTILLV
+480 
-493 KGYSDAWVD
+493 
-502 GIDWRSFTEVLAGLA
+502 
-517 LVIGGIYLSLGKL
+517 VIGGIYLSFGKL
-530 AASFSAAA
+530 ATSFSAAA

-591 AAIGAFVASILSEEP
+591 AAIGAFVTAILSEEP

-619 AAKQAATDAEN
+619 AAKQAAADAEN

-641 SLNKLTEA
+641 ALNKLTEA
-649 EARTGLSGEELYKQV
+649 EARTGLSGAELYKQV

-688 EQKQRDLEESTRALN
+688 EQKQKDLEESTRALN

-725 DYESFKKSV
+725 DYDSFKKSV

-890 GIATVPTLAEIGE
+890 GIATFPTLAEIGE

-909 LPLSGPQSQT
+909 LPLSGPQSQA

-932 GSNSKPTKVI
+932 GSNSQPTKVV
-942 LQIGERELGWATID
+942 LQIGERELGWATIG

>member
-42 KQTMQSIAKVSAVA
+42 KQTMKSIAKVSAVA

-90 AGATAKQASE
+90 AGASAKQASE

-143 ATFGDS
+143 AIFGDS

-222 QAAIQYNEAQYR
+222 QAAIQYNESQYR

-270 ISGVIIVFVQWIT
+270 ISGVIIVFVQWIIAA
-283 VAIQAI
+283 VQYI
-289 GGFFGLFSSG
+289 GTFFGLFSDKGTSSVKKV
-299 SNSIKDTTNDIKSV
+299 SNSISAVNSGIK
-313 GTGIN
+313 GTFDG
-318 KVTSGA
+318 VSG
-324 NNLGSALGDAT
+324 LGGAFDNAT
-335 KQAKELK
+335 KSAEKLK
-342 KVTMGFDELN
+342 KATMGFDELN

-358 TSSGASGGSSG
+358 TGASGSSSASG
-369 GATAPA
+369 GGPA
-375 YTGGGSGISIPDF
+375 YTGGGISVPQMDPIDFTAPDLSNFQETVDEIKKELGGIITLIGLAAAGFTTWKISDF
-388 SSLTEAQS
+388 FMTMRNLKNDILLYIKARKTNNEEFKNANNELKAMNQKIKTL
-396 NIGDLNKSLDNAKER
+396 IGNFMII
-411 VKAVLTLA
+411 A
-419 GIFGATLGAF
+419 GIIL
-429 ELIKWIRYLNIVIKL
+429 
-444 KDYLKFLMSEGI
+444 
-456 ALNETQQK
+456 
-464 MYDNAVV
+464 
-471 MSNKYKEIS
+471 
-480 GKLVTIAGTILLV
+480 TI

-502 GIDWRSFTEVLAGLA
+502 GIDWRNFTEILAGLA
-517 LVIGGIYLSLGKL
+517 LVIGGIYLAFGKL
-530 AASFSAAA
+530 ATSVAAA
-538 GGISLIILGV
+538 TGGIALILLGV

-557 LQNTILIIGG
+557 LKNTILIIGG

-619 AAKQAATDAEN
+619 AAKQAAADAEN

-649 EARTGLSGEELYKQV
+649 EARTGLSGAELYKQV

-688 EQKQRDLEESTRALN
+688 EQKQKDLEESTRALN

-793 WFGNLWGKIK
+793 WFGNLWGKIT
-803 DGASSAWNWV
+803 DGASNAWNWV

-909 LPLSGPQSQT
+909 LPLSGPQSQA
-919 WMNTLSDMIAQKS
+919 WMKTLSDMIAQKS
-932 GSNSKPTKVI
+932 GSNSKPTKVV
-942 LQIGERELGWATID
+942 LQIGERELGWATIG

>member
-161 TARVGKVTGV
+161 TARVGKVTGI
-171 LADALNWA
+171 LADSLNWA

-184 DFNNSLANMNS
+184 DFNAALANTNSLS
-195 LAERESYIRGTLN
+195 EREALIRSTLN
-208 NLYSNAAMLYERNN
+208 GLYNNAAQIYERNN

-270 ISGVIIVFVQWIT
+270 ISGVIIVFVQWIIAA
-283 VAIQAI
+283 VQYI
-289 GGFFGLFSSG
+289 GTFFGLFSEKGTSSVKKV
-299 SNSIKDTTNDIKSV
+299 SNSISAVNSGIKGSFD
-313 GTGIN
+313 GIN
-318 KVTSGA
+318 GLGGA
-324 NNLGSALGDAT
+324 FDNAT
-335 KQAKELK
+335 KSAEKLK
-342 KVTMGFDELN
+342 KATMGFDELN

-358 TSSGASGGSSG
+358 TGASGSSSASG
-369 GATAPA
+369 GGPA
-375 YTGGGSGISIPDF
+375 YTGGGISVPQMDPIDFTAPDLSNFQETVDEIKKDLGGIITLIGLAAAGFTTWKISDF
-388 SSLTEAQS
+388 FITMHNLKNDISQIYDDGKG
-396 NIGDLNKSLDNAKER
+396 NIGNKAFKEANNEL
-411 VKAVLTLA
+411 KAMHQKIKTLI
-419 GIFGATLGAF
+419 GNFMI
-429 ELIKWIRYLNIVIKL
+429 
-444 KDYLKFLMSEGI
+444 
-456 ALNETQQK
+456 
-464 MYDNAVV
+464 
-471 MSNKYKEIS
+471 
-480 GKLVTIAGTILLV
+480 IAGAILTI
-493 KGYSDAWVD
+493 KGYSDAWVN
-502 GIDWRSFTEVLAGLA
+502 GIDWGSFTKVLAGLT
-517 LVIGGIYLSLGKL
+517 LVISGIYLAFGKL
-530 AASFSAAA
+530 AASIAAA
-538 GGISLIILGV
+538 TGGIALIILGV

-703 EAKKAETIASYEN
+703 EAKKAETIACYEN

-725 DYESFKKSV
+725 EYESFKKSV

-813 KEKFSD
+813 KQKFSD
-819 FGEWFRNMGKKA
+819 FGEWFRNMGRKA

-845 VLEKVEDTI
+845 VLDKVEGTI

-909 LPLSGPQSQT
+909 LPLSGPQSQA

-932 GSNSKPTKVI
+932 GSNSKPTKVV
-942 LQIGERELGWATID
+942 LQIGERELGWATIG

>member
-42 KQTMQSIAKVSAVA
+42 KQTMKSIAKVSAVA

-90 AGATAKQASE
+90 AGSTAKQASE

-122 AKMTTNE
+122 AQMTTNE

-161 TARVGKVTGV
+161 TARVGKVTGL
-171 LADALNWA
+171 LADSLNWA

-270 ISGVIIVFVQWIT
+270 ISGVIIVFVQWIIAA
-283 VAIQAI
+283 VQYI
-289 GGFFGLFSSG
+289 GTFFGLFSDKGTSSVKKV
-299 SNSIKDTTNDIKSV
+299 SNSISAVNSGIKGSFD
-313 GTGIN
+313 GIN
-318 KVTSGA
+318 GLGGA
-324 NNLGSALGDAT
+324 FDNAT
-335 KQAKELK
+335 KSAEKLK

-358 TSSGASGGSSG
+358 TGSSGSSSASGGG
-369 GATAPA
+369 PA
-375 YTGGGSGISIPDF
+375 YTGGGISIPQMDPIDF
-388 SSLTEAQS
+388 TAPDLSNFQETVDEIKKDLGGIITLIGLAAAGFTTWKITDFFITMHNLKDEIWGIYDDGKG
-396 NIGDLNKSLDNAKER
+396 NIGNKPFKEATNEL
-411 VKAVLTLA
+411 KAMHQKIKTLI
-419 GIFGATLGAF
+419 GNFMI
-429 ELIKWIRYLNIVIKL
+429 
-444 KDYLKFLMSEGI
+444 
-456 ALNETQQK
+456 
-464 MYDNAVV
+464 
-471 MSNKYKEIS
+471 
-480 GKLVTIAGTILLV
+480 IAGTILTI
-493 KGYSDAWVD
+493 KGYSDAWVN
-502 GIDWRSFTEVLAGLA
+502 GIDWRSFTKVLAGLA
-517 LVIGGIYLSLGKL
+517 LVIGGISLAFGKL
-530 AASFSAAA
+530 ATSIAAA
-538 GGISLIILGV
+538 TGGIALIILGV

-649 EARTGLSGEELYKQV
+649 EARTGLSGEELYRQV

-725 DYESFKKSV
+725 DYDSFKKSV

-845 VLEKVEDTI
+845 VLDKVESTI

-890 GIATVPTLAEIGE
+890 GIATIPTLAEIGE

-919 WMNTLSDMIAQKS
+919 WMNTLSDMIAKKS
-932 GSNSKPTKVI
+932 GSNSQPTKVI
-942 LQIGERELGWATID
+942 LQVGERELGWATIG

>member
-42 KQTMQSIAKVSAVA
+42 KQTMKSIAKVSAVA

-69 LGQSAKEFNTIQSKL
+69 LGQSGKEFNTIQSKL

-122 AKMTTNE
+122 AQMTTNE

-208 NLYSNAAMLYERNN
+208 NLYSNAAILYERNN

-270 ISGVIIVFVQWIT
+270 ISGVIIVFVQWIIAA
-283 VAIQAI
+283 VQYI
-289 GGFFGLFSSG
+289 GTFFGLFSEKGTSSVKKV
-299 SNSIKDTTNDIKSV
+299 SNSISAVNGGIK
-313 GTGIN
+313 GTFDGIN
-318 KVTSGA
+318 GLGGA
-324 NNLGSALGDAT
+324 FDNAT
-335 KQAKELK
+335 KSAEKLK
-342 KVTMGFDELN
+342 KATMGFDELN

-358 TSSGASGGSSG
+358 TGASGSSSASG
-369 GATAPA
+369 GGPA
-375 YTGGGSGISIPDF
+375 YTGGGISIPQMDPIDF
-388 SSLTEAQS
+388 TAPDLS
-396 NIGDLNKSLDNAKER
+396 NFQETVDEIKKKLGGIITLIG
-411 VKAVLTLA
+411 LA
-419 GIFGATLGAF
+419 AAGFTTWKITDFVREF
-429 ELIKWIRYLNIVIKL
+429 EMIKWTALTMGRHMPEAVEGYKAMKKQIKS
-444 KDYLKFLMSEGI
+444 FVGNFMI
-456 ALNETQQK
+456 
-464 MYDNAVV
+464 
-471 MSNKYKEIS
+471 
-480 GKLVTIAGTILLV
+480 IAGVILTI
-493 KGYSDAWVD
+493 KGYSDAWVN
-502 GIDWRSFTEVLAGLA
+502 GIDWGSFTKVLAGLA
-517 LVIGGIYLSLGKL
+517 LVIGGIYLAFGKL
-530 AASFSAAA
+530 ATSIAAA
-538 GGISLIILGV
+538 TGGIALIILGV

-606 AIKTVQQAQEELT
+606 AIKTVQEAQEELT

-803 DGASSAWNWV
+803 NGASDAWNWV

-909 LPLSGPQSQT
+909 LPLSGPQSQA

-932 GSNSKPTKVI
+932 GSNSKPTKVV

>member
-42 KQTMQSIAKVSAVA
+42 KQTMKSIAKVSAVA

-179 GVSED
+179 NVSED

-299 SNSIKDTTNDIKSV
+299 SNSIKDTANDIKSV

-358 TSSGASGGSSG
+358 TGSSGSSSASGGG
-369 GATAPA
+369 PA
-375 YTGGGSGISIPDF
+375 YTGGGISIPQMDPIDF
-388 SSLTEAQS
+388 TAPDLS
-396 NIGDLNKSLDNAKER
+396 NFQETVDETKKDLGGIITLIGLAAAGFATWKIADFVKE
-411 VKAVLTLA
+411 
-419 GIFGATLGAF
+419 F
-429 ELIKWIRYLNIVIKL
+429 EMIKWTAFTMRRHMPEAVEGYKAMKKQIKS
-444 KDYLKFLMSEGI
+444 FVGNFI
-456 ALNETQQK
+456 
-464 MYDNAVV
+464 
-471 MSNKYKEIS
+471 I
-480 GKLVTIAGTILLV
+480 IAGTILTI
-493 KGYSDAWVD
+493 KGYSDAWVN
-502 GIDWRSFTEVLAGLA
+502 GIDWRNFTEVLAGLA
-517 LVIGGIYLSLGKL
+517 LVIGGIYLSFGKL
-530 AASFSAAA
+530 ATSFSAAA

-909 LPLSGPQSQT
+909 LPLSGPQSQA

-932 GSNSKPTKVI
+932 GSNSKPTKVV

>member
-29 KVETTGTKSGKSI
+29 KVETTGTKTGKSI
-42 KQTMQSIAKVSAVA
+42 KQTMKSIAKVSAVA

-90 AGATAKQASE
+90 AGASAKQASE

-179 GVSED
+179 SVSEN

-270 ISGVIIVFVQWIT
+270 ISGVIIVFVQWIIAA
-283 VAIQAI
+283 VQYI
-289 GGFFGLFSSG
+289 GTFFGLFSEKGTSSVKKV
-299 SNSIKDTTNDIKSV
+299 SNSISAVNSGIKGSFD
-313 GTGIN
+313 GIN
-318 KVTSGA
+318 GLGGA
-324 NNLGSALGDAT
+324 FDNAT
-335 KQAKELK
+335 KSAEKLK
-342 KVTMGFDELN
+342 KATMGFDELN

-358 TSSGASGGSSG
+358 TGSSGSSSASGGG
-369 GATAPA
+369 PA
-375 YTGGGSGISIPDF
+375 YTGGGISIPQMDPIDF
-388 SSLTEAQS
+388 TAPDLSNFQETVAEIQKELGGIITLIGLAAAGFATWKISDFFITMHNLKDEIWGIYDDGKG
-396 NIGDLNKSLDNAKER
+396 NIGNKPFKEATNELKAMKQK
-411 VKAVLTLA
+411 VKA
-419 GIFGATLGAF
+419 
-429 ELIKWIRYLNIVIKL
+429 LIGNFMI
-444 KDYLKFLMSEGI
+444 
-456 ALNETQQK
+456 
-464 MYDNAVV
+464 
-471 MSNKYKEIS
+471 
-480 GKLVTIAGTILLV
+480 IAGAILTI
-493 KGYSDAWVD
+493 KGYSDAWVN
-502 GIDWRSFTEVLAGLA
+502 GIDWRSFTKVLAGLA
-517 LVIGGIYLSLGKL
+517 LVIGGISLAFGKL
-530 AASFSAAA
+530 ATSIAAA
-538 GGISLIILGV
+538 TGGIALIILGV

-591 AAIGAFVASILSEEP
+591 AAIGAFVTAILSEEP
-606 AIKTVQQAQEELT
+606 AIKTVQEAQEELT
-619 AAKQAATDAEN
+619 AAKQAAADAEN
-630 TYINAIDSAEA
+630 AYVNAIDGAEA

-649 EARTGLSGEELYKQV
+649 EARTGLSGAELYKQV

-688 EQKQRDLEESTRALN
+688 EQKQKDLEESTRALN

-725 DYESFKKSV
+725 DYDSFKKSV

-890 GIATVPTLAEIGE
+890 GIATFPTLAEIGE

-909 LPLSGPQSQT
+909 LPLSGPQSQA

-932 GSNSKPTKVI
+932 GSNSQPTKVV
-942 LQIGERELGWATID
+942 LQIGERELGWATIG

>member
-29 KVETTGTKSGKSI
+29 KVETTGTKTGKSI
-42 KQTMQSIAKVSAVA
+42 KQTMKSIAKVSAVA

-84 ISGFQA
+84 VSGFQA
-90 AGATAKQASE
+90 AGASAKQASE

-299 SNSIKDTTNDIKSV
+299 SNSIKDTANDIKSV

-318 KVTSGA
+318 KVTGGA

-369 GATAPA
+369 GATAPS
-375 YTGGGSGISIPDF
+375 YTGGGVIGIPDF

-419 GIFGATLGAF
+419 GVFGATLGAF
-429 ELIKWIRYLNIVIKL
+429 ELIKLIRYLNIVTKL
-444 KDYLKFLMSEGI
+444 KDSFI
-456 ALNETQQK
+456 ALNNTQQK

-471 MSNKYKEIS
+471 MLNKYKAIV
-480 GKLVTIAGTILLV
+480 GKLSIIAGTILLI
-493 KGYSDAWVD
+493 KGYSDAWVN
-502 GIDWRSFTEVLAGLA
+502 GIDWRNFTEVLAGLA
-517 LVIGGIYLSLGKL
+517 LVIGGIYLSFGKL
-530 AASFSAAA
+530 ATSFSAAA
-538 GGISLIILGV
+538 GGIALIILGV

-557 LQNTILIIGG
+557 LKNTILIIGG

-577 AGISVIISAIVGAV
+577 AGISVLISAIVGAV

-619 AAKQAATDAEN
+619 AAKQAAADAEN
-630 TYINAIDSAEA
+630 TYINAIDGAEA
-641 SLNKLTEA
+641 ALNKLTEA
-649 EARTGLSGEELYKQV
+649 EARTGLSGAELYKQV

-688 EQKQRDLEESTRALN
+688 EQKQKDLEESTRALN

-725 DYESFKKSV
+725 DYDSFKKSV

-751 IGKSMS
+751 ISKSMS

-909 LPLSGPQSQT
+909 LPLSGPQSQA

-932 GSNSKPTKVI
+932 GSNSQPTKVV
-942 LQIGERELGWATID
+942 LQIGERELGWATIG

>member
-29 KVETTGTKSGKSI
+29 KVETTGTKTGKSI
-42 KQTMQSIAKVSAVA
+42 KQTMKSIAKVSAVA

-100 TYKGFFR
+100 TYKGLFR

-270 ISGVIIVFVQWIT
+270 ISGVIIVFVQWIIAA
-283 VAIQAI
+283 VQYI
-289 GGFFGLFSSG
+289 GTFFGLFSDKGTSSAKKV
-299 SNSIKDTTNDIKSV
+299 SNSISAVNSGIK
-313 GTGIN
+313 
-318 KVTSGA
+318 GA
-324 NNLGSALGDAT
+324 FDGVNGLGGAFDNAT
-335 KQAKELK
+335 KSAEKLK
-342 KVTMGFDELN
+342 KATMGFDELN

-358 TSSGASGGSSG
+358 TGSSG
-369 GATAPA
+369 SSSSSGGGPA
-375 YTGGGSGISIPDF
+375 YTGGGISVPQMDPIDFTAPDLSNFQQTVEEIKKEVGGIVTLIGLAAAGFTTWKISDF
-388 SSLTEAQS
+388 FITMHNLKNDISQIYDDGKG
-396 NIGDLNKSLDNAKER
+396 NIGNKAFKEANNEL
-411 VKAVLTLA
+411 KAMNQKIKTLI
-419 GIFGATLGAF
+419 GNFMI
-429 ELIKWIRYLNIVIKL
+429 
-444 KDYLKFLMSEGI
+444 
-456 ALNETQQK
+456 
-464 MYDNAVV
+464 
-471 MSNKYKEIS
+471 
-480 GKLVTIAGTILLV
+480 IAGTIITI
-493 KGYSDAWVD
+493 KGYSDAWVN
-502 GIDWRSFTEVLAGLA
+502 GIDWRNFTEVLAGLA
-517 LVIGGIYLSLGKL
+517 LVIGGISLAFGKL
-530 AASFSAAA
+530 ATSIAVAT
-538 GGISLIILGV
+538 GGIALIILGV

-591 AAIGAFVASILSEEP
+591 AAIGAFVTAILSEEP

-619 AAKQAATDAEN
+619 AAKQAAADAEN
-630 TYINAIDSAEA
+630 TYINAIDGAEA

-649 EARTGLSGEELYKQV
+649 EARTGLSGAELYKQV

-688 EQKQRDLEESTRALN
+688 EQKQKDLEESTRALN

-725 DYESFKKSV
+725 DYDSFKKSV

-813 KEKFSD
+813 KKKFSD
-819 FGEWFRNMGKKA
+819 FGEWFGNMGRKA

-845 VLEKVEDTI
+845 VLDKVESTI

-864 IGIINKIPGV
+864 VGIINKIPGV
-874 DIGLIG
+874 NIGLIG
-880 EIRIPRLAKG
+880 ELRIPRLAKG
-890 GIATVPTLAEIGE
+890 GIATIPTLAEIGE

-909 LPLSGPQSQT
+909 LPLSGPQSQA

-932 GSNSKPTKVI
+932 GSNSQPTKVV
-942 LQIGERELGWATID
+942 LQIGERELGWATIG

>member
-42 KQTMQSIAKVSAVA
+42 KQTMKSIAKVSAAA

-122 AKMTTNE
+122 AQMTTNE

-184 DFNNSLANMNS
+184 DFNNALANMNS

-270 ISGVIIVFVQWIT
+270 ISGVIIVFVQWIM

-289 GGFFGLFSSG
+289 GGFFGLFSSK
-299 SNSIKDTTNDIKSV
+299 SNSIKDTANDIKSV

-375 YTGGGSGISIPDF
+375 YTGGGVIEIPDF

-429 ELIKWIRYLNIVIKL
+429 EFIKWIKYLNIVIKL
-444 KDYLKFLMSEGI
+444 KDYFKLLTSEGI
-456 ALNETQQK
+456 ALNEAQQK
-464 MYDNAVV
+464 VYNSAVGIA
-471 MSNKYKEIS
+471 NKYKVIV
-480 GKLVTIAGTILLV
+480 GKLAIISGTILTI
-493 KGYSDAWVD
+493 KGYSDAWVN
-502 GIDWRSFTEVLAGLA
+502 GIDWKNFTEILAGLA
-517 LVIGGIYLSLGKL
+517 LVIGGIYLSFGKL
-530 AASFSAAA
+530 ATSFSAAA

-591 AAIGAFVASILSEEP
+591 AAIGAFVTAILSEEP
-606 AIKTVQQAQEELT
+606 AIKTVQQAQQELT

-688 EQKQRDLEESTRALN
+688 EQKQKDLEESTRALN
-703 EAKKAETIASYEN
+703 EAKKAETIASFEN

-725 DYESFKKSV
+725 DYDSFKKSV

-745 DEARDL
+745 EEARDL

-819 FGEWFRNMGKKA
+819 FGEWFRNMGRKA

-845 VLEKVEDTI
+845 VLDKVEKTI
-854 NLPIRGINKA
+854 NIPIRGINSA

-874 DIGLIG
+874 KIGLIG
-880 EIRIPRLAKG
+880 ELQIPRLAKG
-890 GIATVPTLAEIGE
+890 GIATIPTLAEIGE

-909 LPLSGPQSQT
+909 LPLSGPQSQA
-919 WMNTLSDMIAQKS
+919 WMNTLSDMISQKS
-932 GSNSKPTKVI
+932 GSNSKPTKVV
-942 LQIGERELGWATID
+942 LQIGERELGWATIG

>member
-42 KQTMQSIAKVSAVA
+42 KQTMKSIAKVSAVA

-69 LGQSAKEFNTIQSKL
+69 MGQSAKEFNTIQSKL

-122 AKMTTNE
+122 AQMTTNE

-171 LADALNWA
+171 LADALNWVS
-179 GVSED
+179 VSED

-208 NLYSNAAMLYERNN
+208 NLYSNAAILYERNN

-270 ISGVIIVFVQWIT
+270 ISGVIIVFVQWIIAA
-283 VAIQAI
+283 VQYI
-289 GGFFGLFSSG
+289 GTFFGLFSEKGTSSVKKV
-299 SNSIKDTTNDIKSV
+299 SNSISAVNGGIK
-313 GTGIN
+313 GTFDGIN
-318 KVTSGA
+318 GLGGA
-324 NNLGSALGDAT
+324 FDNAT
-335 KQAKELK
+335 KSAEKLK
-342 KVTMGFDELN
+342 KATMGFDELN

-358 TSSGASGGSSG
+358 TGASGSSSASG
-369 GATAPA
+369 GGPA
-375 YTGGGSGISIPDF
+375 YTGGGISIPQMDPIDF
-388 SSLTEAQS
+388 TAPDLS
-396 NIGDLNKSLDNAKER
+396 NFQETVDEIKKKLGGIITLIG
-411 VKAVLTLA
+411 LA
-419 GIFGATLGAF
+419 AAGFTTWKITDFVREF
-429 ELIKWIRYLNIVIKL
+429 EMIKWTALTMGRHMPEAVEGYKAMKKQIKS
-444 KDYLKFLMSEGI
+444 FVGNFMI
-456 ALNETQQK
+456 
-464 MYDNAVV
+464 
-471 MSNKYKEIS
+471 
-480 GKLVTIAGTILLV
+480 IAGVILTI
-493 KGYSDAWVD
+493 KGYSDAWVN
-502 GIDWRSFTEVLAGLA
+502 GIDWGSFTKVLAGLA
-517 LVIGGIYLSLGKL
+517 LVIGGIYLAFGKL
-530 AASFSAAA
+530 ATSIAAA
-538 GGISLIILGV
+538 TGGIALIILGV

-606 AIKTVQQAQEELT
+606 AIKTVQEAQEELT

-803 DGASSAWNWV
+803 NGASDAWNWV

-932 GSNSKPTKVI
+932 GSNSKPTKVV